1 MNFLGRMIGAALG
14 AVLGIMII
22 LAMLCPTLFM
32 VFLILKLCAVIT
44 FGWFWVCFPLIV
56 AAVVWAAWI
65 FIAVWV
71 QSDKV

>member
-1 MNFLGRMIGAALG
+1 MNTLGKLIGAALG
-14 AVLGIMII
+14 ALLGIII
-22 LAMLCPTLFM
+22 VLAMLCPTVFI
-32 VFLILKLCAVIT
+32 VFLILKLCAVVA
-44 FGWFWVCFPLIV
+44 FSWFWVCFPLIV